1 MHDASGD
8 SAFISIPCRKKFSAA
23 SRHYPDTFAS
33 KSRPSATAFATYAS
47 IVRVP
52 FASAVHHL
60 RVSHSDHPR
69 KPLNH
74 SAKTSRQ
81 RRHCETAHFALRFG
95 PFHKLKRPIS
105 QCEMGR
111 FATCFLLNQNTL
123 IINVLHT
130 RHYFFLMTL
139 STCEAKLLI
148 PFTDGCPLF
157 LSMSFRRITGTP

>member
-1 MHDASGD
+1 M
-8 SAFISIPCRKKFSAA
+8 PCRRKPTAA
-23 SRHYPDTFAS
+23 SHKSSAHFAQ
-33 KSRPSATAFATYAS
+33 KVRPSATAFASYAS

-60 RVSHSDHPR
+60 RVSHSNHPR
-69 KPLNH
+69 KPLNPLT
-74 SAKTSRQ
+74 KTTRQ
-81 RRHCETAHFALRFG
+81 RRHCKTAHFALRFG

-105 QCEMGR
+105 HCEMGR

-123 IINVLHT
+123 TINVLHA

-157 LSMSFRRITGTP
+157 LSMSLRRITGTP

>member
-1 MHDASGD
+1 MHPGILRLYPCHAAGNPRPHRTSRLP
-8 SAFISIPCRKKFSAA
+8 ISHKKSDLQ
-23 SRHYPDTFAS
+23 RQRLPPTQQPFA
-33 KSRPSATAFATYAS
+33 
-47 IVRVP
+47 P

-60 RVSHSDHPR
+60 RVSHSNHPR
-69 KPLNH
+69 KPLNPLT
-74 SAKTSRQ
+74 KTTRQ
-81 RRHCETAHFALRFG
+81 RRHCKTAHFALRFG

-105 QCEMGR
+105 HCEMGR

-123 IINVLHT
+123 IINVLHA

-157 LSMSFRRITGTP
+157 LSMSLRRITGTP